1 MRIEEAYS
9 AWAPELT
16 GYASALVGPHEAA
29 DVVADA
35 FEQLLARPDRQWE
48 SVSDHRPYL
57 FRCVLNAARMRRRSS
72 GRRNSRQRRAAIIG
86 APQSAT
92 SGMAGEVLVDPAISA
107 ALRTLS
113 IQQRAIAYFT
123 YWEDLSIEQIA
134 MLLGVGSGSVKKQ
147 LARARAKMRE
157 ELS

>member
-1 MRIEEAYS
+1 
-9 AWAPELT
+9 
-16 GYASALVGPHEAA
+16 
-29 DVVADA
+29 
-35 FEQLLARPDRQWE
+35 
-48 SVSDHRPYL
+48 
-57 FRCVLNAARMRRRSS
+57 
-72 GRRNSRQRRAAIIG
+72 
-86 APQSAT
+86 
-92 SGMAGEVLVDPAISA
+92 MAGEVLVDPAISA